1 MSSPRNGIAGFRLT
15 EHTWITELGNWIDAI
30 SPDGRRAG
38 ALLFDARV
46 IELPGV
52 RERVVSAVLTDRRL
66 VLGGLTGLIPVA
78 DVVAAGDQVWLLTAQ
93 AVTPTLSTLLTV
105 PPSSD
110 APGRGNHP
118 YGDAAPQGG
127 RPYGSAAPQ
136 GGRPFGDSAAHS
148 GHPYGDAPAQ
158 SGQPLGGF
166 PAHGGHPYGDG
177 GVSLLGGVEVD
188 GAASVLVETART
200 LLGLHAAGVT
210 HGSVHPGTVVITA
223 EGEAL
228 LSERGLAD
236 AIRGQVSA
244 PERDAAGWASL
255 ARGLAASSTREA
267 PQVAALFERAAGTAV
282 TRGLAAARDLLL
294 AELPPGTVSR
304 DGLARAARGRSVFAQ
319 PSAYRQP
326 PAQVPEDRD
335 EGDIV
340 TLLHVPEARTPAG
353 PDGLAGAGAG
363 TRPGAE
369 VATRPGRQGEGEV
382 RFGPGVGAPAETA
395 AERIWREGRDGP
407 GGRRGAGRRGRAAR
421 RRRTVLSAVVLA
433 VVLAGAAFAWLRL
446 NGGGGPE
453 LAVSEVA
460 VHVPKKTQGCDTVV
474 TVTGTITT
482 NGGVGEI
489 RYEWHQNLEKKVERG
504 TLRTRADRT
513 SYDLTLRW
521 ELQGESTVKATS
533 TLRVLSPGPARSG
546 KATFTYKC

>member
-46 IELPGV
+46 IEQPGV

-93 AVTPTLSTLLTV
+93 AVTPTLSTLLTI
-105 PPSSD
+105 PPSSDTPGRGGHPYGGAPGRGGHPYGD
-110 APGRGNHP
+110 APGRGGHP
-118 YGDAAPQGG
+118 YGD
-127 RPYGSAAPQ
+127 AAPQ
-136 GGRPFGDSAAHS
+136 GGRPFGDSAAH
-148 GHPYGDAPAQ
+148 
-158 SGQPLGGF
+158 
-166 PAHGGHPYGDG
+166 GGHPYGDGG
-177 GVSLLGGVEVD
+177 GVSLLGGVEAG

-319 PSAYRQP
+319 PPAYRQP
-326 PAQVPEDRD
+326 AAPAPEDRD

-340 TLLHVPEARTPAG
+340 TLLHVPETRTPAG
-353 PDGLAGAGAG
+353 PDGMAAPDGLAGAGAG

-369 VATRPGRQGEGEV
+369 VATRPGRQGDGEV

-407 GGRRGAGRRGRAAR
+407 GGRRGAGRRGRAR

-433 VVLAGAAFAWLRL
+433 AVLAGAAFAWLRL

-460 VHVPKKTQGCDTVV
+460 VRVPKKTQGCDTVV